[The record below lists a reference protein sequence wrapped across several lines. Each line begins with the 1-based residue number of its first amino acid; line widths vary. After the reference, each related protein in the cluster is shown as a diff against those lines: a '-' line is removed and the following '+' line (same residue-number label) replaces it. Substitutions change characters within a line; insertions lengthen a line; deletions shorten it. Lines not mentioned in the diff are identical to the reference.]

1 MRNRFIKGT
10 IPLACAAML
19 LACGGSDD
27 RREEQQ
33 PQDRMASAQQQVT
46 LTGCVQPG
54 SLQTQFVLEN
64 VRTDQQAAQQRPDE
78 GQTRDPARPDDPQI
92 TRWTQ
97 VQLQSENAADLKQY
111 LGQEVRV
118 TGTMTNIADRTV
130 GTGGAQGTHE
140 APSGDKSMA
149 GATGRSDAEK
159 KRAEAGPIAQDS
171 TVSGRVPILRVGSV
185 SPTGQK
191 CTERTSPGGPPK

>member
-1 MRNRFIKGT
+1 MSKRWMSGT
-10 IPLACAAML
+10 VPLACALM

-54 SLQTQFVLEN
+54 SLQTEFVLEN
-64 VRTDQQAAQQRPDE
+64 ARTDQQSLQPPTE
-78 GQTRDPARPDDPQI
+78 GQTRDPARPDAPQI
-92 TRWTQ
+92 TPWSQ
-97 VQLQSENAADLKQY
+97 VQLRADDAVDLKQY

-118 TGTMTNIADRTV
+118 TGTMTNITDRTV

-140 APSGDKSMA
+140 APSGDKSMT
-149 GATGRSDAEK
+149 GATGTGHAEK

-171 TVSGRVPILRVGSV
+171 TTSGGVPILRVGRINS
-185 SPTGQK
+185 TGQP